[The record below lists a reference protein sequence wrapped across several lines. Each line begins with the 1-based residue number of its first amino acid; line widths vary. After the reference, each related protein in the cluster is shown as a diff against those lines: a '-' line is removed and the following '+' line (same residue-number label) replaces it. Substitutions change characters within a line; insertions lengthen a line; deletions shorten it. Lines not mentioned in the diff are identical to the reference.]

1 MQFFDRQREKEWLQ
15 TTLKQS
21 ETNAQFTVLSG
32 RRRIGKTSLVLHAYQ
47 DIPFL
52 YFFVAKKTETDLC
65 SDFAQEI
72 STKLQIPIIGKVDR
86 FATLFELILQQ
97 AQRRNITLFI
107 DEFQDFK
114 RVNVGIYSEM
124 QKLWDLYKSTAKIN
138 LIVGGSVKSLMQK
151 LFEDKAEPL
160 YGRQTQQIMLTPFAP
175 SVLKEILQTYNPHY
189 QSEDLLALYALT
201 GGVAKYVE
209 LLMDAGATTKQKM
222 LDYIIRPNSI
232 FINEGKNLLIEEFGR
247 DYGVY
252 FSILSAIATGHT
264 QRNQLEDIVGKEIGG
279 YLSSLE
285 NIYGLIRKQAPLYST
300 TSKNIRYE
308 LHDSFLIF
316 WFRYI
321 FKYNYMLEVGAY
333 PQLRTLIDA
342 DYDTFTGKRLEA
354 YFKDALIEQQR
365 FTRIGGWWSRD
376 GKTEIDLIG
385 INELEKTAI
394 FYEIK
399 RNPNAYDEQELKEK
413 VEAFLQA
420 TRQLKGYQ
428 ITRQGLSMKD
438 M

>member
-189 QSEDLLALYALT
+189 QPDDLLALYALT

-399 RNPNAYDEQELKEK
+399 RNPNAYNEQELKEK

-428 ITRQGLSMKD
+428 ITRQGLSMQD

>member
-107 DEFQDFK
+107 DAFQDCK
-114 RVNVGIYSEM
+114 RVNAGIYSEM

-189 QSEDLLALYALT
+189 QSDDLLALYALT

-222 LDYIIRPNSI
+222 LD
-232 FINEGKNLLIEEFGR
+232 
-247 DYGVY
+247 
-252 FSILSAIATGHT
+252 
-264 QRNQLEDIVGKEIGG
+264 
-279 YLSSLE
+279 
-285 NIYGLIRKQAPLYST
+285 
-300 TSKNIRYE
+300 
-308 LHDSFLIF
+308 
-316 WFRYI
+316 
-321 FKYNYMLEVGAY
+321 
-333 PQLRTLIDA
+333 
-342 DYDTFTGKRLEA
+342 
-354 YFKDALIEQQR
+354 
-365 FTRIGGWWSRD
+365 
-376 GKTEIDLIG
+376 
-385 INELEKTAI
+385 
-394 FYEIK
+394 
-399 RNPNAYDEQELKEK
+399 
-413 VEAFLQA
+413 
-420 TRQLKGYQ
+420 
-428 ITRQGLSMKD
+428 
-438 M
+438 

>member
-1 MQFFDRQREKEWLQ
+1 MQFFDRQHEKEWLQ

-175 SVLKEILQTYNPHY
+175 SVLKEILHTYNPHY
-189 QSEDLLALYALT
+189 QSDDLLALYALT

>member
-1 MQFFDRQREKEWLQ
+1 MQFFDRQHEKEWLQ

-114 RVNVGIYSEM
+114 RVNAGIYSEM
-124 QKLWDLYKSTAKIN
+124 QKLWDLYKFTAKIN

-160 YGRQTQQIMLTPFAP
+160 YGRQTQQILLTPFAP

-189 QSEDLLALYALT
+189 QSDDLLALYALT

-399 RNPNAYDEQELKEK
+399 RNPNAYNEQELKEK

-428 ITRQGLSMKD
+428 IAQQGLSMKD

>member
-1 MQFFDRQREKEWLQ
+1 MQFFDRQHEKEWLQ

-114 RVNVGIYSEM
+114 RVNAGIYSEM

-189 QSEDLLALYALT
+189 QSDDLLALYALT

-285 NIYGLIRKQAPLYST
+285 NIYGLIRKQAPLCST

-333 PQLRTLIDA
+333 PQLRMLIDA

-428 ITRQGLSMKD
+428 ITRQGLSMQD

>member
-114 RVNVGIYSEM
+114 RVNAGIYSEM

-175 SVLKEILQTYNPHY
+175 SVLKEILHTYNPHY
-189 QSEDLLALYALT
+189 QSDDLLALYALT

-385 INELEKTAI
+385 INELKKTAI

-428 ITRQGLSMKD
+428 IAQQGLSMQD

>member
-52 YFFVAKKTETDLC
+52 YFFVAKKTETNLC

-151 LFEDKAEPL
+151 LFEDKTEPL

-189 QSEDLLALYALT
+189 QPDDLLALYALT

-428 ITRQGLSMKD
+428 IAQQGLSMQD

>member
-32 RRRIGKTSLVLHAYQ
+32 RRRIGKTSLVQHAYQ

-114 RVNVGIYSEM
+114 RVNAGIYSEM

-189 QSEDLLALYALT
+189 QSDDLLALYALT

-399 RNPNAYDEQELKEK
+399 RNPNAYNEQELKEK

-428 ITRQGLSMKD
+428 ITQQGLSMQD

>member
-1 MQFFDRQREKEWLQ
+1 MQFFDRQRETEWLQ
-15 TTLKQS
+15 ATLKQS
-21 ETNAQFTVLSG
+21 ETTAQFTVLSG
-32 RRRIGKTSLVLHAYQ
+32 RRRIGKTSLVLHAYKE
-47 DIPFL
+47 IPFL

-65 SDFAQEI
+65 NDFAREI
-72 STKLQIPIIGKVDR
+72 STKLHIPIIGKVDR

-97 AQRRNITLFI
+97 AQSRTITLFI

-175 SVLKEILQTYNPHY
+175 SVLKEILHTYNPQY
-189 QSEDLLALYALT
+189 QPDDLLALYALT

-222 LDYIIRPNSI
+222 LDYVIRPNSI

-285 NIYGLIRKQAPLYST
+285 NIYGLIRKQAPLFSI

-316 WFRYI
+316 WFRYV

-333 PQLRTLIDA
+333 PQLHSLIDA
-342 DYDTFTGKRLEA
+342 DYATFTGKRLEA
-354 YFKDALIEQQR
+354 YFKDVFIEQQKY
-365 FTRIGGWWSRD
+365 TRIGGWWSRD
-376 GKTEIDLIG
+376 GETEIDLIG
-385 INELEKTAI
+385 INELDKTAT

-399 RNPNAYDEQELKEK
+399 RNSEAYHELVLHEK
-413 VEAFLQA
+413 VDLFLQA

-428 ITRQGLSMKD
+428 ISQQGLSIKD

>member
-428 ITRQGLSMKD
+428 IIRQGLSMQD

>member
-175 SVLKEILQTYNPHY
+175 SVLKEILHTYNPHY
-189 QSEDLLALYALT
+189 QPDDLLALYALT

-209 LLMDAGATTKQKM
+209 LLIDAGATTKQKM

-354 YFKDALIEQQR
+354 YFKDVLIEQQQY
-365 FTRIGGWWSRD
+365 TRIGGWWSRD

-399 RNPNAYDEQELKEK
+399 RNPNAYNEQELKEK

-428 ITRQGLSMKD
+428 ITRQGLSMQD

>member
-114 RVNVGIYSEM
+114 RVNAGIYSEM

-175 SVLKEILQTYNPHY
+175 SVLKEILHTYNPHY
-189 QSEDLLALYALT
+189 QSDDLLALYALT

-209 LLMDAGATTKQKM
+209 LLMDTGATTKQKM

-285 NIYGLIRKQAPLYST
+285 NIYGLIRKQAPYILPPPKIYGMSCTIVSLFFGFAISSNT
-300 TSKNIRYE
+300 TICWRS
-308 LHDSFLIF
+308 
-316 WFRYI
+316 
-321 FKYNYMLEVGAY
+321 A
-333 PQLRTLIDA
+333 RT
-342 DYDTFTGKRLEA
+342 
-354 YFKDALIEQQR
+354 
-365 FTRIGGWWSRD
+365 
-376 GKTEIDLIG
+376 
-385 INELEKTAI
+385 
-394 FYEIK
+394 
-399 RNPNAYDEQELKEK
+399 RNFA
-413 VEAFLQA
+413 
-420 TRQLKGYQ
+420 R
-428 ITRQGLSMKD
+428 
-438 M
+438 

>member
-114 RVNVGIYSEM
+114 RVNAGIYSEM

-175 SVLKEILQTYNPHY
+175 SVLKEILHTYNPHY
-189 QSEDLLALYALT
+189 QSDDLLALYALT

-342 DYDTFTGKRLEA
+342 DYNTFTGKRLEA
-354 YFKDALIEQQR
+354 YFKDALIEQQIC
-365 FTRIGGWWSRD
+365 TRIGGWWSRD

>member
-1 MQFFDRQREKEWLQ
+1 M
-15 TTLKQS
+15 
-21 ETNAQFTVLSG
+21 
-32 RRRIGKTSLVLHAYQ
+32 
-47 DIPFL
+47 

-114 RVNVGIYSEM
+114 RVNAGIYSEM

-151 LFEDKAEPL
+151 LFEDKTEPL
-160 YGRQTQQIMLTPFAP
+160 YGRQTQLIMLTPFAP
-175 SVLKEILQTYNPHY
+175 SVLKEILHTYNPHY
-189 QSEDLLALYALT
+189 QPDDLLALYALT

-209 LLMDAGATTKQKM
+209 LLMDTGATTKQKM

-333 PQLRTLIDA
+333 LQLRTLIDA

-399 RNPNAYDEQELKEK
+399 RNPNAYDEQEIKEK

-428 ITRQGLSMKD
+428 IAQQGLSMKD

>member
-114 RVNVGIYSEM
+114 RVNAGIYSEM

-175 SVLKEILQTYNPHY
+175 SVLKEILHTYNPHY
-189 QSEDLLALYALT
+189 QPDDLLALYALT

-342 DYDTFTGKRLEA
+342 DYTTFTGKRLEA

-399 RNPNAYDEQELKEK
+399 RNPNAYNEQELKGK

-428 ITRQGLSMKD
+428 ITRQGLSMQD

>member
-114 RVNVGIYSEM
+114 RVNAGIYSEM

-189 QSEDLLALYALT
+189 QSDDLLALYALT

-354 YFKDALIEQQR
+354 YFKDALIEQQIC
-365 FTRIGGWWSRD
+365 TRIGGWWSRD

-399 RNPNAYDEQELKEK
+399 RNPNAYNEQELKEK

-428 ITRQGLSMKD
+428 IAQQGLSMQD

>member
-114 RVNVGIYSEM
+114 RVNAGIYSEM

-189 QSEDLLALYALT
+189 QSDDLLALYALT

-247 DYGVY
+247 DYSVY
-252 FSILSAIATGHT
+252 FSILSAIATGHK

-399 RNPNAYDEQELKEK
+399 RNPNAYNEQELKEK

>member
-114 RVNVGIYSEM
+114 RVNAGIYSEM

-175 SVLKEILQTYNPHY
+175 SVLKEILHTYNPHY
-189 QSEDLLALYALT
+189 QPDDLLALYALT

-333 PQLRTLIDA
+333 LQLRTLIDA

-399 RNPNAYDEQELKEK
+399 RNPNAYDEQEIKEK

-428 ITRQGLSMKD
+428 IAQQGLSMKD

>member
-114 RVNVGIYSEM
+114 RVNAGIYSEM

-175 SVLKEILQTYNPHY
+175 SVLKEILHTYNPHY
-189 QSEDLLALYALT
+189 QPDDLLALYALT

-252 FSILSAIATGHT
+252 FSILSAIATGHA

-354 YFKDALIEQQR
+354 YFKDVLIEQQQY
-365 FTRIGGWWSRD
+365 TRIGGWWSRD

-399 RNPNAYDEQELKEK
+399 RNPNAYNEQELKEK

-428 ITRQGLSMKD
+428 ITQQGLSMQD